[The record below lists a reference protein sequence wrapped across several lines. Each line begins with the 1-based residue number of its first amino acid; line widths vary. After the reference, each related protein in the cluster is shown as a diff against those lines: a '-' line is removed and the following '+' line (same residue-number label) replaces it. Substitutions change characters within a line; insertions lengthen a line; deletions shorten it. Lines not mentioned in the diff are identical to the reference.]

1 MYVGGEDRRELARQ
15 LGAAS
20 QNRRG
25 GAAPTRVGPS
35 GELTMDG
42 AAEANP
48 NGPVGAKGK
57 KGGGKDKREGGKVK
71 GWL

>member
-1 MYVGGEDRRELARQ
+1 MKRLRAKKLRAKSAECVTE
-15 LGAAS
+15 S
-20 QNRRG
+20 PRG

-48 NGPVGAKGK
+48 NGPVGAKGR
-57 KGGGKDKREGGKVK
+57 KGGGNDKREGGKGK